1 MNRSSLPQ
9 LLVAVAALVLS
20 SACAGPNKGP
30 KPVVSMLGQTLES
43 PGLPEG
49 KRDVMKLEAQAAMGS
64 WEFEATEMNAIW
76 VGRRLAY
83 LGQYREAIG
92 WYRGALTG
100 FQDSYRLRRHL
111 GHRLLTVREIDDAIT
126 VLTRAQELAE
136 NQPNRVEPDGAP
148 GRSGEPRSTTHGNID
163 YHLALAYYC
172 KGKFNRAAELWLEC
186 ARTWSRNDDA
196 RVAAVHW
203 AYTSLVRAGRD
214 DEAKRA
220 LDLVDEEPDVIENF
234 AYGDLLELY
243 RGKTSIDAA
252 LEREDRSAAFD
263 YGLARHMIATGDRER
278 GEALLRDLVAR
289 PGWPAFGVLAA
300 EADVAAMADEPPAAD
315 A

>member
-49 KRDVMKLEAQAAMGS
+49 KRDVMLREALAASGAC
-64 WEFEATEMNAIW
+64 EFEATEMNAIW

-196 RVAAVHW
+196 RP
-203 AYTSLVRAGRD
+203 RAG
-214 DEAKRA
+214 A
-220 LDLVDEEPDVIENF
+220 LE
-234 AYGDLLELY
+234 
-243 RGKTSIDAA
+243 TIDAA

>member
-1 MNRSSLPQ
+1 MNRPSLLP
-9 LLVAVAALVLS
+9 LVVATAALALS
-20 SACAGPNKGP
+20 PSCAGRKAGP
-30 KPVVSMLGQTLES
+30 RPVVSMLGQTLEA
-43 PGLPEG
+43 PDLPPAR
-49 KRDVMKLEAQAAMGS
+49 RDVMKLQAQAAMGS
-64 WEFEATEMNAIW
+64 WELDATEMNAVW

-83 LGQYREAIG
+83 LGQYRDAVG

-111 GHRLLTVREIDDAIT
+111 GHRLLTVRDIDEAIT

-136 NQPNRVEPDGAP
+136 NQPNRLEPDGAP
-148 GRSGEPRSTTHGNID
+148 GPSGEPRSTTHGNID

-186 ARTWSRNDDA
+186 ARTWARNDDA
-196 RVAAVHW
+196 RVASVHW
-203 AYTSLVRAGRD
+203 AYTSLVRAGRQA
-214 DEAKRA
+214 EADRA
-220 LDLVDEEPDVIENF
+220 LGLVGEDPDVIENF

-243 RGKTSIDAA
+243 RGTTSIDAA
-252 LEREDRSAAFD
+252 LEREDRGAAFD

-278 GEALLRDLVAR
+278 GEELLRDLTAR

-300 EADVAAMADEPPAAD
+300 EADVAALAEEPD